1 MCGIIGLVNE
11 EKLPR
16 GEDFAKSL
24 ATLSK
29 RGPDDSGVSRFR
41 NAILGHTRLAIVDLT
56 DAGHQ
61 PMKDAAREQT
71 IVFNGEI
78 YNYPELREELM
89 QLGHTFVS
97 HSDTEVIL
105 KAYTQWG
112 KECTDHLDGQFAFAI
127 WDDAAQRLF
136 LARDHFGEKPLY
148 LAETKDG
155 LLFAS
160 EIKALLATGL
170 VEPEI
175 DPVSIDNYLALSY
188 VPPWRSMY
196 KHITPLE
203 PAHRA
208 VWQNGKLAKERYW
221 QLTQEPSNL
230 SREEAASKVRE
241 IMEKSVKSRM
251 IADVEVGAFLSGGM
265 DSSIV
270 VRLAQ
275 KLTDKKLKTFSAG
288 FEDTINELPYAREV
302 AELAGTEHTEA
313 QMHEDLL
320 LTFKTVT
327 AYFDEPFADSSN
339 VPTTLIS
346 KLARQKVKVVLSG
359 DGGDELFWGY
369 GQYTRYRNLP
379 KIETLYNTLLGKDA
393 FDYYRSSLLTYFSPS
408 ERGRLL
414 KDHSVIEKD
423 PTEHIDYSQAT
434 TPLQKINLTDFYMGL
449 PGDMLAKVDRASMSQ
464 SLEVR
469 SPFLNSALAQLAYN
483 LPAEYKSDGRR
494 GKVLFKDAF
503 GDLLPQ
509 DFFTR
514 KKQGFGAPVFEWLQK
529 PEVKKYVEEI
539 FNDSPRIA
547 TYLNIDTVRN
557 YVERLY
563 AGDRSLKYKVWLL
576 VVLETWIRSRTVL

>member
-1 MCGIIGLVNE
+1 MCGIIGLVNK
-11 EKLPR
+11 EKLPES
-16 GEDFAKSL
+16 EDFAESL
-24 ATLSK
+24 AALSK
-29 RGPDDSGVSRFR
+29 RGPDDSGVNRFS

-61 PMKDAAREQT
+61 PMKDTSSEKT

-78 YNYPELREELM
+78 YNYPALREELM

-97 HSDTEVIL
+97 RSDTEVIL

-127 WDDAAQRLF
+127 WDDVAQRLF

-148 LAETKDG
+148 LTETKDG

-188 VPPWRSMY
+188 VPPWRSIY

-208 VWQNGKLAKERYW
+208 VWQNGKLTKERYW

-230 SREEAASKVRE
+230 SKKEAASKVRE
-241 IMEKSVKSRM
+241 LMEKSVKSRM
-251 IADVEVGAFLSGGM
+251 VADVEVGAFLSGGL

-275 KLTDKKLKTFSAG
+275 KLTYKKLKTFSAG
-288 FEDTINELPYAREV
+288 FEDSINELPYAREV

-313 QMHEDLL
+313 QTHEDLL
-320 LTFKTVT
+320 ETFKKVT

-379 KIETLYNTLLGKDA
+379 KVETFYNVLLGRNA
-393 FDYYRSSLLTYFSPS
+393 FDYYRSFLLTYFSPS

-414 KDHSVIEKD
+414 KDPSVIEKD
-423 PTEHIDYSQAT
+423 PTEHIDYSQAS

-469 SPFLNSALAQLAYN
+469 SPFLNPTLAQLAYN
-483 LPAEYKSDGRR
+483 LPAEYKIDGRR

-539 FNDSPRIA
+539 FSDSPRIA
-547 TYLNIDTVRN
+547 KYLSVETARS
-557 YVERLY
+557 YVEQLY
-563 AGDRSLKYKVWLL
+563 AGDRSVKYKVWLL
-576 VVLETWIRSRTVL
+576 VVLETWLRAHTA